1 MKVIFVSTACS
12 RDKYR
17 EIFNSR
23 KNKFID
29 PAQKFLEQLMRG
41 VAENAKVDVISI
53 SILPVSSTTIS
64 KKYFSRFNEN
74 IDNINYIYP
83 SFFNGKILRYFTT
96 FFSTFHEI
104 RKQIR
109 NNNNGDTIIITD
121 PLSYQTSVAARLAG
135 KLSKIKTIAI
145 ITDIPT
151 YATGMKNHGYSK
163 GRQLFQNLYE
173 KLTLSEIYKYE
184 GYINLT
190 SYMNKIV
197 NPNNK
202 PSIVIE
208 GSIDT
213 QINNKNELNINK
225 KKIYLYAG
233 GLYEKYGVGN
243 LVEAF
248 VSANLEDTELHL
260 YGSGSYVKQLEK
272 ISMIYDNVKYKG
284 CVLNTDLIEIEKKSD
299 LLINPRFSNEEYTK
313 LSFPS
318 KTLEYMTTGT
328 PVLST
333 RLAGIPS
340 EYQNYLFWFNGESV
354 DEMRKRLI
362 EISLM
367 DDADLKSMG
376 KKAREFV
383 FKNKTNLI
391 QGYRIVEFINK
402 IQNGGFNNE

>member
-41 VAENAKVDVISI
+41 IAENAKVDVISI

-74 IDNINYIYP
+74 INNINYIYP

-104 RKQIR
+104 RKQIK
-109 NNNNGDTIIITD
+109 NNNGDTIIITD

-135 KLSKIKTIAI
+135 KLSKIKSIAI

-173 KLTLSEIYKYE
+173 KLTLCEIYKYE

-208 GSIDT
+208 GSIDA
-213 QINNKNELNINK
+213 QINNKNKLNINK
-225 KKIYLYAG
+225 KRIYLYAG

-248 VSANLEDTELHL
+248 ISANLEDTELHL

-333 RLAGIPS
+333 RLAGIPT

-402 IQNGGFNNE
+402 IQNGEFNNE